1 MEEQNLE
8 TYEDEIG
15 FVSEQLD
22 SLENRIKNKEQIVNK
37 SLDKNKISTAKE
49 KEDEKTRLKI
59 EKNALIKKKEFLK
72 SLKEQAERE
81 RNQKNT
87 RKIKKGFGF

>member
-22 SLENRIKNKEQIVNK
+22 SLENKIKNKEQVINK

-59 EKNALIKKKEFLK
+59 EKNSLIKRKEYLK

>member
-22 SLENRIKNKEQIVNK
+22 SLENKIKNKEQVINK

-59 EKNALIKKKEFLK
+59 EKNSLIKKKEYLK